1 MPLTLLLSL
10 LYFVAHCFV
19 SFLAYYF
26 LLMFVCNN
34 FEMLIWSIITSDLA
48 GTLLHLPICVVV
60 TVLLKVVV
68 VLVIVDV
75 IAGVVRV

>member
-1 MPLTLLLSL
+1 
-10 LYFVAHCFV
+10 
-19 SFLAYYF
+19 
-26 LLMFVCNN
+26 MFVWNH

-60 TVLLKVVV
+60 TVLLKVLV
-68 VLVIVDV
+68 VLVIVVFLKVVDVFVIVDV

>member
-1 MPLTLLLSL
+1 
-10 LYFVAHCFV
+10 
-19 SFLAYYF
+19 
-26 LLMFVCNN
+26 MFVCNN

-60 TVLLKVVV
+60 TVLLEVVV
-68 VLVIVDV
+68 VLAIVDV